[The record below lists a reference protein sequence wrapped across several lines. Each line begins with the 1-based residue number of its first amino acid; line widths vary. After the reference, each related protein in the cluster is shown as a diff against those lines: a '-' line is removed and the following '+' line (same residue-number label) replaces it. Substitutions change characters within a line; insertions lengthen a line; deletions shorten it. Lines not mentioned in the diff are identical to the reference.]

1 MSDEVILEN
10 YQIQMM
16 TKFYA
21 KGKNR
26 FIITHNR
33 GNGVTTAIVW
43 YIINRMRLTDNTNV
57 LLINGNSS
65 TIVTEIFKRIKQAFA
80 GEIGLDEPY
89 CIKLKNGS
97 SLRSD
102 KYIVDGCTYDIIYC
116 DGKPDGAM
124 WIDGNFY
131 QKFLNRDGKFIVS
144 RIPHNHEIH
153 PSLDEFW
160 SKEEYKVFTDNDDTL
175 PIFVPF
181 WMPSWKNKYGV
192 KLRRVGRLD
201 AMCYNYDDIM
211 KYVETGY
218 YVDGN
223 IDEFYISNMCIAKEI
238 AKDKQFGKQDMK
250 KTPWEAIEQ
259 GMKKYDEWLKTRD
272 YKGVNLTMGIDLL
285 ETWLHRLENE
295 RTTFVG
301 YQSQVKERADDY
313 FYDKAIEQIEN
324 NIKECSGE
332 IALAKAIKK
341 DSEDYKKLDIDAFIA
356 NEQFEISRILC
367 SKDMIDV
374 MDKLVNMRGEAC
386 SELINKCTAKVL
398 ASFGYSEDEIKEKLK
413 LSDDDL
419 NDLND
424 VDFAIKDLQKEG
436 KKELPDVSIDNA
448 IITPELDRIVK
459 DELRKY
465 IAEHNFND
473 AFADKDSDASVESVE
488 PNEKNIE
495 APKKDIDIDDQIDGF
510 DAEYDID
517 DPVSYRKDSNSGEY
531 YNVPLTGDIVDWGGI
546 NTSVGAVQ
554 QKDTSKKNFEAYLVI
569 DGVDYSPYVDSVTA
583 DYMER
588 EVMIEIVDDDNNA
601 IPKLVNYWEGLY
613 NCDEEPLE
621 DDIIV
626 RTNSGNK
633 SFETFKDCAIVDFTC
648 SSYVNEDFPRR
659 ATLVYSFGKSSTEYC
674 AD

>member
-1 MSDEVILEN
+1 MDELILEN
-10 YQIQMM
+10 YQIKML
-16 TKFYA
+16 TKFCTE
-21 KGKNR
+21 GKNR

-65 TIVTEIFKRIKQAFA
+65 TKVAEIFKMIKQAFDA
-80 GEIGLDEPY
+80 EIALDEPY

-116 DGKPDGAM
+116 DGKPDGTM
-124 WIDGNFY
+124 WIDGKLY
-131 QKFLNRDGKFIVS
+131 QRFLNRDGKFIVS
-144 RIPHNHEIH
+144 RIPHNHELH
-153 PSLDEFW
+153 PSSDEFW
-160 SKEEYKVFTDNDDTL
+160 SNEEYKVFTDNDDTL

-181 WMPSWKNKYGV
+181 WMPSWNNKYGV
-192 KLRRVGRLD
+192 KLRRIGRLE
-201 AMCYNYDDIM
+201 AICYNYDDIM

-223 IDEFYISNMCIAKEI
+223 IDECYISNRWIIEEI
-238 AKDKQFGKQDMK
+238 AKDKQFDSQDMK
-250 KTPWEAIEQ
+250 KTPWEVIEQ
-259 GMKKYDEWLKTRD
+259 GMKKYEDWLKTRD

-285 ETWLHRLENE
+285 ETWLHKLKNE

-301 YQSQVKERADDY
+301 YQSQAKERSDDY

-341 DSEDYKKLDIDAFIA
+341 DNDDYKKLDIDAFIA
-356 NEQFEISRILC
+356 NEQFEISRILS

-419 NDLND
+419 NDFDD
-424 VDFAIKDLQKEG
+424 VDFTIKDSQNDGTKD
-436 KKELPDVSIDNA
+436 LPDALVDNA
-448 IITPELDRIVK
+448 ILTPTLERIVK

-465 IAEHNFND
+465 CREHNFND
-473 AFADKDSDASVESVE
+473 ESVDKKIDGSAENVES
-488 PNEKNIE
+488 NEKDTDNM
-495 APKKDIDIDDQIDGF
+495 KKGIDILDQVDGF
-510 DAEYDID
+510 DVDFD
-517 DPVSYRKDSNSGEY
+517 DTHENNDDDLYE
-531 YNVPLTGDIVDWGGI
+531 DIVEIKG
-546 NTSVGAVQ
+546 TA
-554 QKDTSKKNFEAYLVI
+554 KKNFEAYLVI
-569 DGVDYSPYVDSVTA
+569 DGVDYTPYVDSVTA

-588 EVMIEIVDDDNNA
+588 EVMVEIVDDDNNA

-633 SFETFKDCAIVDFTC
+633 SFETFKDCAIVDFIC

-659 ATLVYSFGKSSTEYC
+659 ATLVFSFGKATTEYC
-674 AD
+674 AE

>member
-1 MSDEVILEN
+1 MDELILEN
-10 YQIQMM
+10 YQIKML
-16 TKFYA
+16 TKFCTE
-21 KGKNR
+21 GKNR

-65 TIVTEIFKRIKQAFA
+65 TKVAEIFKMIKQAFDA
-80 GEIGLDEPY
+80 EIALDEPY

-116 DGKPDGAM
+116 DGKPDGTM
-124 WIDGNFY
+124 WIDGKLY
-131 QKFLNRDGKFIVS
+131 QRFLNRDGKFIVS
-144 RIPHNHEIH
+144 RIPHNHELH
-153 PSLDEFW
+153 PSSDEFW
-160 SKEEYKVFTDNDDTL
+160 SNEEYKVFTDNDDTL

-181 WMPSWKNKYGV
+181 WMPSWNNKYGV
-192 KLRRVGRLD
+192 KLRRIGRLE
-201 AMCYNYDDIM
+201 AICYNYDDIM

-223 IDEFYISNMCIAKEI
+223 IDECYISNRWIIEEI
-238 AKDKQFGKQDMK
+238 AKDKQFDSQDMK

-259 GMKKYDEWLKTRD
+259 GMKKYEDWLKTRD

-285 ETWLHRLENE
+285 ETWLHKLKNE

-301 YQSQVKERADDY
+301 YQSQAKERSDDY

-341 DSEDYKKLDIDAFIA
+341 DNDDYKKLDIDAFIA
-356 NEQFEISRILC
+356 NEQFEISRILS

-419 NDLND
+419 NDFDD
-424 VDFAIKDLQKEG
+424 VDFTIKDSQNDGTKD
-436 KKELPDVSIDNA
+436 LPDALVDNA
-448 IITPELDRIVK
+448 ILTPTLERIVK

-465 IAEHNFND
+465 CREHNFND
-473 AFADKDSDASVESVE
+473 ESVDKKIDGSAENVES
-488 PNEKNIE
+488 NEKDTDNM
-495 APKKDIDIDDQIDGF
+495 KKGIDILDQVDGF
-510 DAEYDID
+510 DVDFD
-517 DPVSYRKDSNSGEY
+517 DTHENNDDDLYE
-531 YNVPLTGDIVDWGGI
+531 DIVEIKG
-546 NTSVGAVQ
+546 TA
-554 QKDTSKKNFEAYLVI
+554 KKNFEAYLVI
-569 DGVDYSPYVDSVTA
+569 DGVDYTPYVDSVTA

-588 EVMIEIVDDDNNA
+588 EVMVEIVDDDNNA

-633 SFETFKDCAIVDFTC
+633 SFETFKDCAIVDFIC

-659 ATLVYSFGKSSTEYC
+659 ATLVFSFGKATTEYC
-674 AD
+674 AE